1 MNRIQPVN
9 PADTGNSSRSCL
21 YLGPGGER
29 CVRPAEDDGFCK
41 LHGPEQDSARGK
53 RVARGAVAVLG
64 VLIALWP
71 FVVDVIRAI
80 IRLLR

>member
-1 MNRIQPVN
+1 MNRVQPVN
-9 PADTGNSSRSCL
+9 PADTGSWSRSCL

-29 CVRPAEDDGFCK
+29 CSRPAEDDGFCK
-41 LHGPEQDSARGK
+41 LHGPERGK